1 MFDCYVVVMTYVQ
14 LSTLCWI
21 STEMSWGSVNRS
33 GWDMWQ
39 FLTNG
44 CGVVWAGLFALFR
57 SPFTIDASV
66 VPEAIQMELIELQC
80 CAPLKDNYASVA
92 IESFYPSLPP
102 QYPMLTAFAGKILCM
117 FGTTYLCEQAF
128 SVMNINKS
136 KVRNRLTHGHL
147 NDVMKIATAQK
158 LSPDMD
164 KLVKVKRCLASTCS
178 WSRLVSPFII
188 IQCDMGGRE

>member
-1 MFDCYVVVMTYVQ
+1 
-14 LSTLCWI
+14 
-21 STEMSWGSVNRS
+21 MSLTIDSR
-33 GWDMWQ
+33 
-39 FLTNG
+39 FLLEKDF
-44 CGVVWAGLFALFR
+44 VLFC
-57 SPFTIDASV
+57 SPFTIDASE

-80 CAPLKDNYASVA
+80 CALLKDIYTSVA
-92 IESFYPSLPP
+92 IESFHQSLLQ
-102 QYPMLTAFAGKILCM
+102 QYLMLMAFAGKILCL

-164 KLVKVKRCLASTCS
+164 KLVKVKRLQVKCS
-178 WSRLVSPFII
+178 
-188 IQCDMGGRE
+188 

>member
-1 MFDCYVVVMTYVQ
+1 
-14 LSTLCWI
+14 
-21 STEMSWGSVNRS
+21 
-33 GWDMWQ
+33 
-39 FLTNG
+39 
-44 CGVVWAGLFALFR
+44 
-57 SPFTIDASV
+57 
-66 VPEAIQMELIELQC
+66 MELIELQC

-92 IESFYPSLPP
+92 IESFYQSLPP

-147 NDVMKIATAQK
+147 NVMKIATAQK

-164 KLVKVKRCLASTCS
+164 KLVKVKRCLASTSIC
-178 WSRLVSPFII
+178 SRLVSPFII